1 MRIANIAHRA
11 HIVVRANRAVDVE
24 RLSDGRFGPTMPDL
38 YHQWDEFRSWA
49 VTAADPDE
57 PNATTFEISEVGN
70 PSPAPRQVFA
80 IGLNYAEHAGETGTP
95 LPEEPAVFTKF
106 PTSLA
111 GPATTVALPAGN
123 VDWEVELV
131 VVIGR
136 GGRAIP
142 TDSAWQHVAGVS
154 VGQDLSER
162 VRQSVGPVPQFSL
175 GKSYEGFSPVGPF
188 LVTVDELADPD
199 DLALGC
205 RLNGE
210 QMQKSR
216 TRHMIFPV
224 PILVAKLSA
233 VVELLPGDLIF
244 TGTPSGVGLARTP
257 PRFITP
263 GDELVSY
270 VDGVGEIRQTFT
282 TATSHSGG

>member
-1 MRIANIAHRA
+1 MRIANIAQRA
-11 HIVVRANRAVDVE
+11 HIVVGAGRAVDIG
-24 RLSDGRFGPTMPDL
+24 RLSNGRFGPAMPDL
-38 YHQWDEFRSWA
+38 YRQWDEFRSWA
-49 VTAADPDE
+49 VTAPDPDE
-57 PNATTFEISEVGN
+57 SNATAFEIAQVGN
-70 PSPAPRQVFA
+70 PSPAPWQVFA
-80 IGLNYAEHAGETGTP
+80 IGLNYSEHAGETGTP

-111 GPATTVALPAGN
+111 GPESTVALPAGN
-123 VDWEVELV
+123 VDWEAELV

-136 GGRAIP
+136 GGRAIA
-142 TDSAWQHVAGVS
+142 TDSAWEHVAGVS

-162 VRQSVGPVPQFSL
+162 VLQSAGPIPQFSL
-175 GKSYEGFSPVGPF
+175 GKSHAGFSPVGPF
-188 LVTVDELADPD
+188 LVTTDELDDPD

-210 QMQKSR
+210 QLQKSR

-224 PILVAKLSA
+224 PVLIAKLSA

-257 PRFITP
+257 PRFIRP

-270 VDGVGEIRQTFT
+270 VEGVGEIRQAFT